1 MLNTIDKLNISYN
14 GIFENNK
21 PMTQSEQMY
30 YLLSKLNLIIEHFN
44 VLEYNCNKS
53 IEDFSE
59 KVEYYLNN
67 GMIDEVGK
75 KLDQFTQDG
84 TFDKLINEKLFNE
97 INGKIEE
104 VKNDLVNFKQLY
116 NENKNATDN
125 AIQNLSSE
133 INNNSSRITE
143 NSNEIN
149 KVGTRVTNAENEI
162 KSIKN
167 DYSTVEIVTPNDGGI
182 VKKFIMEDNKMA
194 KIRKKYIQ
202 CEVTAKQWQ
211 QAWEN
216 LGANTNN
223 NNGSIWV
230 PFYWGV
236 NKSKVID
243 VTMTLRDLNK
253 WTWLSLG
260 NCKIGVYGVG
270 YVNENGC
277 YVYVE
282 NKTPTEQ
289 TIGLVFT
296 VCITELYD

>member
-1 MLNTIDKLNISYN
+1 MLNEILNIYDS
-14 GIFENNK
+14 GLRDGK
-21 PMTQSEQMY
+21 KGLTQTEAIHRIVE
-30 YLLSKLNLIIEHFN
+30 KINLIIEHFN

-53 IEDFSE
+53 INDFSE

-67 GMIDEVGK
+67 GMVDEVNK

-84 TFDKLINEKLFNE
+84 TFDLILNKKLFNE
-97 INGKIEE
+97 INDKIEE
-104 VKNDLVNFKQLY
+104 VKIDLANFKQLY

-125 AIQNLSSE
+125 VIQTLSSE
-133 INNNSSRITE
+133 INNNSSRITQ

-149 KVGTRVTNAENEI
+149 KVGTRVTNTENEI

-167 DYSTVEIVTPNDGGI
+167 DYSTIEIVTPSDGGI

-223 NNGSIWV
+223 NNGSIWI

-236 NKSKVID
+236 DPSKVID
-243 VTMTLRDLNK
+243 ATMTLRDLNK
-253 WTWLSLG
+253 WVWVSLG
-260 NCKIGVYGVG
+260 HCKIGNYGLG
-270 YVNENGC
+270 YINNNGC

-296 VCITELYD
+296 ICITELYD

>member
-1 MLNTIDKLNISYN
+1 MINEILNIYDS
-14 GIFENNK
+14 GLRDAK
-21 PMTQSEQMY
+21 KGLTQTEAIHRIVE
-30 YLLSKLNLIIEHFN
+30 KINLIIQHFN
-44 VLEYNCNKS
+44 VLENNCNKS

-67 GMIDEVGK
+67 GMIDEVDK
-75 KLDQFTQDG
+75 KLNQFTQDG
-84 TFDKLINEKLFNE
+84 TFDNLINEKLFNE

-104 VKNDLVNFKQLY
+104 VKNDLVDFKQLY

-125 AIQNLSSE
+125 VIQMLSSGL
-133 INNNSSRITE
+133 NNNTSRITQ
-143 NSNEIN
+143 NSNKISE
-149 KVGTRVTNAENEI
+149 VGTRVTNTENEI

-167 DYSTVEIVTPNDGGI
+167 DYSTVQIVTPDDGGI
-182 VKKFIMEDNKMA
+182 VKNFIMEDNKMA
-194 KIRKKYIQ
+194 KIRKKYIR

-253 WTWLSLG
+253 WVWQSLG
-260 NCKIGVYGVG
+260 YSKIGVYGLG
-270 YVNENGC
+270 YINENGC

-282 NKTPTEQ
+282 NKAPTEQ
-289 TIGLVFT
+289 TIGFAFT
-296 VCITELYD
+296 ICITELYD

>member
-1 MLNTIDKLNISYN
+1 MLNEILNIYDS
-14 GIFENNK
+14 GLRDGK
-21 PMTQSEQMY
+21 KGLTQTEAIHRIVE
-30 YLLSKLNLIIEHFN
+30 KINLIIEHFN

-67 GMIDEVGK
+67 GMIDEVNK

-104 VKNDLVNFKQLY
+104 VKNDLVNFKQIY

-125 AIQNLSSE
+125 VIQMLSSA
-133 INNNSSRITE
+133 INNNTSRITE
-143 NSNEIN
+143 NSNEIS
-149 KVGTRVTNAENEI
+149 KVGDRVTNTENEI

-182 VKKFIMEDNKMA
+182 VKKYIMEDNKTS
-194 KIRKKYIQ
+194 KIRRKYIQ
-202 CEVTAKQWQ
+202 CEVSAKQWQ

-223 NNGSIWV
+223 NNGSIWI

-236 NKSKVID
+236 NPSKVLD
-243 VTMTLRDLNK
+243 ATMTLKDLNK
-253 WTWLSLG
+253 WVWQSLG
-260 NCKIGVYGVG
+260 YCKIGVYGLG
-270 YVNENGC
+270 YINQNGC

-282 NKTPTEQ
+282 NKAPTEQ
-289 TIGLVFT
+289 TIGFT
-296 VCITELYD
+296 FTICITEIYD

>member
-1 MLNTIDKLNISYN
+1 MLNEILNIYEC
-14 GIFENNK
+14 GLRDGK
-21 PMTQSEQMY
+21 KGLTQTETIHRIVE
-30 YLLSKLNLIIEHFN
+30 KINLIIEHFN

-59 KVEYYLNN
+59 KIEYYLNN
-67 GMIDEVGK
+67 GMIDEVDK

-97 INGKIEE
+97 INDKIEE
-104 VKNDLVNFKQLY
+104 VKNDLVNFKQMY

-125 AIQNLSSE
+125 VIQMLSSA
-133 INNNSSRITE
+133 INNNTSRITQ
-143 NSNEIN
+143 NSNKISE
-149 KVGTRVTNAENEI
+149 VGTRVTNTENEI

-167 DYSTVEIVTPNDGGI
+167 NYSTVQIVTPNDGGI
-182 VKKFIMEDNKMA
+182 VKKYIMEDNKTA
-194 KIRKKYIQ
+194 KIRRKYIH
-202 CEVTAKQWQ
+202 CEVSAKQWQ

-236 NKSKVID
+236 NQSKVVD

-253 WTWLSLG
+253 WVWQSLG
-260 NCKIGVYGVG
+260 YSKIGVFGIG
-270 YVNENGC
+270 YINSNGC
-277 YVYVE
+277 YVYLE
-282 NKTPTEQ
+282 NKKPDEG
-289 TIGLVFT
+289 TIGVSFT
-296 VCITELYD
+296 VCITELY

>member
-1 MLNTIDKLNISYN
+1 MLNEILNIYEC
-14 GIFENNK
+14 GLRDGK
-21 PMTQSEQMY
+21 KGLTQTEAIHRIVE
-30 YLLSKLNLIIEHFN
+30 KINLIIQHFN

-67 GMIDEVGK
+67 GMIDEVDK

-104 VKNDLVNFKQLY
+104 VKNDLADFKQMY

-125 AIQNLSSE
+125 VIQMLSSG
-133 INNNSSRITE
+133 INNNTSRITQ
-143 NSNEIN
+143 NSNKISE
-149 KVGTRVTNAENEI
+149 VGTRVTNTENEI

-167 DYSTVEIVTPNDGGI
+167 NYSTVQIVTPNDGGI
-182 VKKFIMEDNKMA
+182 VKKYIMEDNKTA
-194 KIRKKYIQ
+194 KIRRKYIH
-202 CEVTAKQWQ
+202 CEVSAKQWQ

-230 PFYWGV
+230 PFYWGI
-236 NKSKVID
+236 NKNKVID
-243 VTMTLRDLNK
+243 ATMTLRDLNK
-253 WTWLSLG
+253 WVWQSLG
-260 NCKIGVYGVG
+260 YSKIGVYGLG
-270 YVNENGC
+270 YINENGC

-282 NKTPTEQ
+282 NKAPSEQ
-289 TIGLVFT
+289 TIGFAFT
-296 VCITELYD
+296 ICITELYD

>member
-1 MLNTIDKLNISYN
+1 MLNEILNIYEC
-14 GIFENNK
+14 GLRDGK
-21 PMTQSEQMY
+21 KGLTQTEAIHRIVE
-30 YLLSKLNLIIEHFN
+30 KINLIVEHFN

-67 GMIDEVGK
+67 GMIDEVDK

-104 VKNDLVNFKQLY
+104 VKNDLVNFKQMY

-125 AIQNLSSE
+125 VIQMLSSA
-133 INNNSSRITE
+133 INNNTSRITH
-143 NSNEIN
+143 NSNEIS
-149 KVGTRVTNAENEI
+149 KVGTRVTNTENEI

-167 DYSTVEIVTPNDGGI
+167 NYSTVQIVTPNDGGI
-182 VKKFIMEDNKMA
+182 VKKYIMEDNKTS
-194 KIRKKYIQ
+194 KIRRKYIQ
-202 CEVTAKQWQ
+202 CEVSAKQWQ

-223 NNGSIWV
+223 NNGSIWI

-236 NKSKVID
+236 NPSKVVD
-243 VTMTLRDLNK
+243 ATMTLKDLNK
-253 WTWLSLG
+253 WVWQSLG
-260 NCKIGVYGVG
+260 YCKIGVYGLG
-270 YVNENGC
+270 YINENGC

-282 NKTPTEQ
+282 NKAPTEQ
-289 TIGLVFT
+289 TIGFTFT
-296 VCITELYD
+296 VCITEIYD

>member
-1 MLNTIDKLNISYN
+1 MLNEILNIYDC
-14 GIFENNK
+14 GLRDGK
-21 PMTQSEQMY
+21 KGLTQTEAIHRIVE
-30 YLLSKLNLIIEHFN
+30 KINLIIQHFN
-44 VLEYNCNKS
+44 VLENNCNKS
-53 IEDFSE
+53 INDFSE

-67 GMIDEVGK
+67 GMVDEVNK

-84 TFDKLINEKLFNE
+84 TFDLIINKKLFNE

-104 VKNDLVNFKQLY
+104 VKNDLANFKQMY

-125 AIQNLSSE
+125 AIQELSSE

-143 NSNEIN
+143 NSNEIS
-149 KVGTRVTNAENEI
+149 KVGGRVTNVENGI

-167 DYSTVEIVTPNDGGI
+167 DYSTVQIVTPNDGGI
-182 VKKFIMEDNKMA
+182 VKKFIMEENKTA
-194 KIRKKYIQ
+194 KLRRKYIQ

-216 LGANTNN
+216 LGAGTNN

-236 NKSKVID
+236 DPSKVID
-243 VTMTLRDLNK
+243 ATMTLRDLNK
-253 WTWLSLG
+253 WVWQSLG
-260 NCKIGVYGVG
+260 HCKIGNYGLG
-270 YVNENGC
+270 YINNNGC

-282 NKTPTEQ
+282 NKTPSEQ

-296 VCITELYD
+296 ICITELYD

>member
-1 MLNTIDKLNISYN
+1 MLNEILNIYDC
-14 GIFENNK
+14 GLRDGK
-21 PMTQSEQMY
+21 KGLTQTEAIHRIVE
-30 YLLSKLNLIIEHFN
+30 KINLIIQHFN
-44 VLEYNCNKS
+44 VLENNCNKS

-67 GMIDEVGK
+67 GMVDEVNK

-84 TFDKLINEKLFNE
+84 TFDLIINKKLFNE

-125 AIQNLSSE
+125 VIQMLSSG
-133 INNNSSRITE
+133 INNNTSRITE

-149 KVGTRVTNAENEI
+149 KVGGRVTNAENEI

-167 DYSTVEIVTPNDGGI
+167 DYTTVQIVTPNDGGI
-182 VKKFIMEDNKMA
+182 VKNFIMEDNKMA
-194 KIRKKYIQ
+194 KIRRKYIQ

-223 NNGSIWV
+223 NNGSIWI

-236 NKSKVID
+236 NPSKIVD
-243 VTMTLRDLNK
+243 ATMTLRDLNK
-253 WTWLSLG
+253 WVWVSLG
-260 NCKIGVYGVG
+260 HCKIGNYGLG
-270 YVNENGC
+270 YINENGC

-289 TIGLVFT
+289 TIGLAFT
-296 VCITELYD
+296 ICITELYD

>member
-1 MLNTIDKLNISYN
+1 MLNEILNIYDC
-14 GIFENNK
+14 GLRDGK
-21 PMTQSEQMY
+21 KGLTQTEAIHRIVE
-30 YLLSKLNLIIEHFN
+30 KINLIIEHFN

-67 GMIDEVGK
+67 GMIDEVDK
-75 KLDQFTQDG
+75 KLDQFTQDD
-84 TFDKLINEKLFNE
+84 TFDKLINEKLFNK

-125 AIQNLSSE
+125 VIQMVSSA
-133 INNNSSRITE
+133 INNNTSRITE
-143 NSNEIN
+143 NSNAIS
-149 KVGTRVTNAENEI
+149 KVGGRVTNTENEI

-167 DYSTVEIVTPNDGGI
+167 SYSTVQIVTPNDGGI

-202 CEVTAKQWQ
+202 CEVSAKQWQ

-216 LGANTNN
+216 IGANTNN

-236 NKSKVID
+236 NKNKVID
-243 VTMTLRDLNK
+243 ATMTLRDLNK
-253 WTWLSLG
+253 WVWQSLG
-260 NCKIGVYGVG
+260 HCKIGVYGLG
-270 YVNENGC
+270 YINENGC

-282 NKTPTEQ
+282 NKDPSEQ

-296 VCITELYD
+296 ICITELYD

>member
-1 MLNTIDKLNISYN
+1 MLNEILNIYDC
-14 GIFENNK
+14 GLRDGK
-21 PMTQSEQMY
+21 KGLTQTEAIHRIVE
-30 YLLSKLNLIIEHFN
+30 KINLIIQHFN
-44 VLEYNCNKS
+44 VLENNCNKS

-67 GMIDEVGK
+67 GMIDEVDK

-84 TFDKLINEKLFNE
+84 TFDLIINKKLFNE

-104 VKNDLVNFKQLY
+104 VKNDLVNFKEMY

-125 AIQNLSSE
+125 VIQMLSSG
-133 INNNSSRITE
+133 INNNTSRITE

-149 KVGTRVTNAENEI
+149 KVGGRVTNVENEI

-202 CEVTAKQWQ
+202 CEVSAKQWQ

-223 NNGSIWV
+223 NNGSIWI

-236 NKSKVID
+236 DPSKVID
-243 VTMTLRDLNK
+243 ATMTLRDLNK
-253 WTWLSLG
+253 WVWVSLG
-260 NCKIGVYGVG
+260 HCKIGNYGLG
-270 YVNENGC
+270 YINNNGC

-296 VCITELYD
+296 ICITELYD

>member
-1 MLNTIDKLNISYN
+1 MLNEILNIYDC
-14 GIFENNK
+14 GLRDGK
-21 PMTQSEQMY
+21 KGLTQTEAIHRIVE
-30 YLLSKLNLIIEHFN
+30 KINLIIQHFN
-44 VLEYNCNKS
+44 VLENNCNKS

-67 GMIDEVGK
+67 GMIDEVDK

-97 INGKIEE
+97 INDKIEE
-104 VKNDLVNFKQLY
+104 VKNDLVNFKQMY

-125 AIQNLSSE
+125 VIQMLSSA
-133 INNNSSRITE
+133 INNNTSRITE
-143 NSNEIN
+143 NSNNIS
-149 KVGTRVTNAENEI
+149 KVGTRVTNTENEI

-167 DYSTVEIVTPNDGGI
+167 NYSTVQIVTPNDGGI
-182 VKKFIMEDNKMA
+182 VKKYIMEDNKTS
-194 KIRKKYIQ
+194 KIRRKYIQ
-202 CEVTAKQWQ
+202 CEVSAKQWQ

-236 NKSKVID
+236 KPSKVVD
-243 VTMTLRDLNK
+243 ATMTLRDLNK
-253 WTWLSLG
+253 WVWQSLG
-260 NCKIGVYGVG
+260 YSKIGVYGLG
-270 YVNENGC
+270 YINENGC

-282 NKTPTEQ
+282 NKAPSEQ
-289 TIGLVFT
+289 TIGFSFT
-296 VCITELYD
+296 ICITELYN

>member
-1 MLNTIDKLNISYN
+1 MLNEILNIYDC
-14 GIFENNK
+14 GLRDGK
-21 PMTQSEQMY
+21 KGLTQTEAIHRIVE
-30 YLLSKLNLIIEHFN
+30 KINLIIQHFN
-44 VLEYNCNKS
+44 VLENNCNKS

-67 GMIDEVGK
+67 GMVDEVNK

-84 TFDKLINEKLFNE
+84 TFDLIINKKLFNE

-125 AIQNLSSE
+125 VIQMLSSG
-133 INNNSSRITE
+133 INNNTSRITE

-149 KVGTRVTNAENEI
+149 KVGGRVTNTENEI
-162 KSIKN
+162 NSIKN
-167 DYSTVEIVTPNDGGI
+167 DYTTVQIVTPNDGGI
-182 VKKFIMEDNKMA
+182 VKNFIMEDNKMA
-194 KIRKKYIQ
+194 KIRRKYIQ

-223 NNGSIWV
+223 NNGSIWI

-236 NKSKVID
+236 NPSKIVD
-243 VTMTLRDLNK
+243 ATMTLRDLNK
-253 WTWLSLG
+253 WVWVSLG
-260 NCKIGVYGVG
+260 HCKIGNYGLG
-270 YVNENGC
+270 YINENGC

-289 TIGLVFT
+289 TIGLAFT
-296 VCITELYD
+296 ICITELYD

>member
-1 MLNTIDKLNISYN
+1 MLNEILNIYDC
-14 GIFENNK
+14 GLRDGK
-21 PMTQSEQMY
+21 KGLTQTEAIHRIVE
-30 YLLSKLNLIIEHFN
+30 KINLIIQHFN
-44 VLEYNCNKS
+44 VLENNCNKS

-67 GMIDEVGK
+67 GMIDEVNK

-84 TFDKLINEKLFNE
+84 TFDLILNKKLFNE

-104 VKNDLVNFKQLY
+104 VKNDLVNFKQMY

-125 AIQNLSSE
+125 VIQMLSSG
-133 INNNSSRITE
+133 INNNTSRITE
-143 NSNEIN
+143 NSNNIT
-149 KVGTRVTNAENEI
+149 KVGERVTNTENEI

-182 VKKFIMEDNKMA
+182 VKNFIMEDNKMS
-194 KIRKKYIQ
+194 KIRKKYIR

-223 NNGSIWV
+223 NNGSIWI

-236 NKSKVID
+236 NPNKIVD
-243 VTMTLRDLNK
+243 ATMTFRDLNK
-253 WTWLSLG
+253 WVWLSLG
-260 NCKIGVYGVG
+260 HCKIGNYGIG
-270 YVNENGC
+270 YINNNGC

-282 NKTPTEQ
+282 NKTPSEQ
-289 TIGLVFT
+289 TIGLAFT

>member
-1 MLNTIDKLNISYN
+1 MLNEILNIYDC
-14 GIFENNK
+14 GLRDGK
-21 PMTQSEQMY
+21 KGLTQTEAIHRIVE
-30 YLLSKLNLIIEHFN
+30 KINLIIQHFN
-44 VLEYNCNKS
+44 VLENNCNKS

-67 GMIDEVGK
+67 GMVDEVNK

-84 TFDKLINEKLFNE
+84 TFDLILNKKLFNE

-125 AIQNLSSE
+125 VIQNLSSE

-143 NSNEIN
+143 NSNEIS
-149 KVGTRVTNAENEI
+149 KVGGRVTNTENEI

-167 DYSTVEIVTPNDGGI
+167 DYSTVQIVTPNDGGI
-182 VKKFIMEDNKMA
+182 VKKYIMEENKTA
-194 KIRKKYIQ
+194 KLRRKYIH
-202 CEVTAKQWQ
+202 CEVSAKQWQ

-216 LGANTNN
+216 LNANTNN

-243 VTMTLRDLNK
+243 ATMTLRDLNK
-253 WTWLSLG
+253 WVWLSLG
-260 NCKIGVYGVG
+260 HCKIGNYGLG
-270 YVNENGC
+270 YINENGC

-282 NKTPTEQ
+282 NKTPSEQ

-296 VCITELYD
+296 ICITELYD

>member
-1 MLNTIDKLNISYN
+1 MINEILNMYECGLRDGKKGL
-14 GIFENNK
+14 
-21 PMTQSEQMY
+21 TQTEAIHRIVE
-30 YLLSKLNLIIEHFN
+30 KINLIIQHFN
-44 VLEYNCNKS
+44 ILENNCNKS

-67 GMIDEVGK
+67 GMVDEVDK

-84 TFDKLINEKLFNE
+84 TIDKLINEKLFNE

-104 VKNDLVNFKQLY
+104 VKNDLVNFKQMY

-125 AIQNLSSE
+125 IIQMLSST
-133 INNNSSRITE
+133 INNNTSRIVE
-143 NSNEIN
+143 NSNKISE
-149 KVGTRVTNAENEI
+149 TENEI

-167 DYSTVEIVTPNDGGI
+167 NYSTVQIVTPNDGGI
-182 VKKFIMEDNKMA
+182 VKKYVMEDNKTS
-194 KIRKKYIQ
+194 KIRRKYIH
-202 CEVTAKQWQ
+202 CEVTATQWQ

-236 NKSKVID
+236 KPSKIVD
-243 VTMTLRDLNK
+243 ATMTLRDLNK
-253 WTWLSLG
+253 WVWQSLG
-260 NCKIGVYGVG
+260 YSKIGVYGLG
-270 YVNENGC
+270 YINENGC

-282 NKTPTEQ
+282 NKAPSEQ
-289 TIGLVFT
+289 TLGFAFT
-296 VCITELYD
+296 VCIIEIYD

>member
-1 MLNTIDKLNISYN
+1 MLNEILNIYDC
-14 GIFENNK
+14 GLRDGK
-21 PMTQSEQMY
+21 KGLTQTEVIHRIVE
-30 YLLSKLNLIIEHFN
+30 KINLIIEHFN

-67 GMIDEVGK
+67 GMIDEVDK

-97 INGKIEE
+97 INDKIEE
-104 VKNDLVNFKQLY
+104 VKNDLVNFKQMY
-116 NENKNATDN
+116 NENKNETDN
-125 AIQNLSSE
+125 VIQMFSSA
-133 INNNSSRITE
+133 INNNTSRITQ
-143 NSNEIN
+143 NSNEIS

-167 DYSTVEIVTPNDGGI
+167 NYSTVQIVTPNNGGI
-182 VKKFIMEDNKMA
+182 VKKYIMEDNKTS
-194 KIRKKYIQ
+194 KIRRKYIQ
-202 CEVTAKQWQ
+202 CEVSAKQWQ

-223 NNGSIWV
+223 NNGSIWI

-236 NKSKVID
+236 NPSKVVD
-243 VTMTLRDLNK
+243 ATMTLKDLNK
-253 WTWLSLG
+253 WVWQSLG
-260 NCKIGVYGVG
+260 YCKIGVYGLG
-270 YVNENGC
+270 YINENGC

-282 NKTPTEQ
+282 NKAPTEQ
-289 TIGLVFT
+289 TIGFTFT
-296 VCITELYD
+296 VCITEIYN

>member
-1 MLNTIDKLNISYN
+1 MLNEILNIYDS
-14 GIFENNK
+14 GLRDGK
-21 PMTQSEQMY
+21 KGLTQTEAVHRIVE
-30 YLLSKLNLIIEHFN
+30 KINLIIEHFN

-53 IEDFSE
+53 INDFSE

-67 GMIDEVGK
+67 GMVEEVDK
-75 KLDQFTQDG
+75 KLDQFTHDG
-84 TFDKLINEKLFNE
+84 TFDLILNEKLFNE
-97 INGKIEE
+97 INDKIEE
-104 VKNDLVNFKQLY
+104 VKIDLANFKQLY

-125 AIQNLSSE
+125 VIQTLSSE
-133 INNNSSRITE
+133 INNNSSRITQ

-149 KVGTRVTNAENEI
+149 KVGTRVTNTENEI

-167 DYSTVEIVTPNDGGI
+167 DYSTIEIVTPSDGGI

-223 NNGSIWV
+223 NNGSIWI

-236 NKSKVID
+236 DPSKVID
-243 VTMTLRDLNK
+243 ATMTLRDLNK
-253 WTWLSLG
+253 WVWVSLG
-260 NCKIGVYGVG
+260 HCKIGNYGLG
-270 YVNENGC
+270 YINNNGC

-296 VCITELYD
+296 ICITELYD

>member
-1 MLNTIDKLNISYN
+1 MLNEILNVYDS
-14 GIFENNK
+14 GLRDGK
-21 PMTQSEQMY
+21 KGLTQTEAIHRIVE
-30 YLLSKLNLIIEHFN
+30 KINLIIEHFN
-44 VLEYNCNKS
+44 VLENNCNKS

-67 GMIDEVGK
+67 GMIEEVDK

-84 TFDKLINEKLFNE
+84 TIDLILNKKLFNE

-116 NENKNATDN
+116 NENKNATNN
-125 AIQNLSSE
+125 AIQELSSE
-133 INNNSSRITE
+133 INDNSSRITE
-143 NSNEIN
+143 NSNKISE
-149 KVGTRVTNAENEI
+149 VGTRVTNAENEI

-167 DYSTVEIVTPNDGGI
+167 NYSTVEIVTPNDGGI
-182 VKKFIMEDNKMA
+182 VKKFIMEDNKTA

-202 CEVTAKQWQ
+202 CEVSATQWRE
-211 QAWEN
+211 AWEN

-223 NNGSIWV
+223 NNGSIWI

-236 NKSKVID
+236 DKSKVID
-243 VTMTLRDLNK
+243 ATFTLRDLNK
-253 WTWLSLG
+253 WVWQSLG
-260 NCKIGVYGVG
+260 YCKIGNYGLG
-270 YVNENGC
+270 YINNNGC

-282 NKTPTEQ
+282 NKAPSEQ
-289 TIGLVFT
+289 TIGLTFT

>member
-1 MLNTIDKLNISYN
+1 MLNEILNIYEC
-14 GIFENNK
+14 GLRDGK
-21 PMTQSEQMY
+21 KGLTQTEAIHRIVE
-30 YLLSKLNLIIEHFN
+30 KINLIIQHFN

-67 GMIDEVGK
+67 GMIDEVDK

-104 VKNDLVNFKQLY
+104 VKNDLVNFKQMY

-125 AIQNLSSE
+125 VIQMLSSA
-133 INNNSSRITE
+133 INNNTSRITQ
-143 NSNEIN
+143 NTNEIS
-149 KVGTRVTNAENEI
+149 KVGTRVTNTENEI

-167 DYSTVEIVTPNDGGI
+167 NYSTIQIVTPNDGGI
-182 VKKFIMEDNKMA
+182 VKKYIMEDNKTS
-194 KIRKKYIQ
+194 KIRRKYIQ
-202 CEVTAKQWQ
+202 CEVSAKQWQ

-236 NKSKVID
+236 NPSKVVD
-243 VTMTLRDLNK
+243 ATMTLRDLNK
-253 WTWLSLG
+253 WVWQSLG
-260 NCKIGVYGVG
+260 YSKIGLYGLG
-270 YVNENGC
+270 YINENGC

-282 NKTPTEQ
+282 NKAPTEQ
-289 TIGLVFT
+289 TIGFAFT
-296 VCITELYD
+296 ICITELYN

>member
-1 MLNTIDKLNISYN
+1 MLNEILNIYDC
-14 GIFENNK
+14 GLRDGK
-21 PMTQSEQMY
+21 KGLTQTEAIHRIVE
-30 YLLSKLNLIIEHFN
+30 KINLIIQHFN
-44 VLEYNCNKS
+44 VLENNCNKS

-67 GMIDEVGK
+67 GMVDEVNK

-84 TFDKLINEKLFNE
+84 TFDLILNKKLFNE

-125 AIQNLSSE
+125 VIQNLSSE

-143 NSNEIN
+143 NSNEIS
-149 KVGTRVTNAENEI
+149 KVGGRVTNTENEI

-182 VKKFIMEDNKMA
+182 VKNFIMEDNKMA
-194 KIRKKYIQ
+194 KIRRKYIR

-236 NKSKVID
+236 NPSKVID
-243 VTMTLRDLNK
+243 ATMTLRDLNK
-253 WTWLSLG
+253 WVWLSLG
-260 NCKIGVYGVG
+260 HCKIGNYGLG
-270 YVNENGC
+270 YINENGC

-282 NKTPTEQ
+282 NKTPSEQ

-296 VCITELYD
+296 ICITELYD

>member
-1 MLNTIDKLNISYN
+1 MVNEIMDIYN
-14 GIFENNK
+14 CGLRDGK
-21 PMTQSEQMY
+21 KGLTQTEAIHRIVE
-30 YLLSKLNLIIEHFN
+30 KINLIIQHFN
-44 VLEYNCNKS
+44 VLENNCNKS

-67 GMIDEVGK
+67 GMVNEVDK

-104 VKNDLVNFKQLY
+104 VKNDLANFKRMY
-116 NENKNATDN
+116 EVDKNANENL
-125 AIQNLSSE
+125 IEILSSG
-133 INNNSSRITE
+133 INNNTSRITE
-143 NSNEIN
+143 NSNNITTI
-149 KVGTRVTNAENEI
+149 GGRVTNAENEI

-167 DYSTVEIVTPNDGGI
+167 NYSTLQIVTPNDGGF
-182 VKKFIMEDNKMA
+182 VKKFTMEDNKTA
-194 KIRKKYIQ
+194 KIRRKYIQ
-202 CEVTAKQWQ
+202 CELTAKQWG

-236 NKSKVID
+236 NPSKVVDATI
-243 VTMTLRDLNK
+243 TLRDLNK
-253 WTWLSLG
+253 WVWHSLG
-260 NCKIGVYGVG
+260 HSKIGVYGLG
-270 YVNENGC
+270 YINNNGC

-282 NKTPTEQ
+282 NKDPSEQ

-296 VCITELYD
+296 ICITEIYE

>member
-1 MLNTIDKLNISYN
+1 MLNEILNIYDS
-14 GIFENNK
+14 GLRDGK
-21 PMTQSEQMY
+21 KGLTQTEAIHRIVE
-30 YLLSKLNLIIEHFN
+30 KINLIIQHFN
-44 VLEYNCNKS
+44 VLENNCNKS
-53 IEDFSE
+53 INDFSE

-67 GMIDEVGK
+67 GMVEEVNK

-84 TFDKLINEKLFNE
+84 TFDLILNKKLFNE

-125 AIQNLSSE
+125 VIQTLSSE

-143 NSNEIN
+143 NSNEIS
-149 KVGTRVTNAENEI
+149 KVGGRVTNTENEI

-167 DYSTVEIVTPNDGGI
+167 DYSTVQIVTPNDGGI
-182 VKKFIMEDNKMA
+182 VKKYIMEENKTA
-194 KIRKKYIQ
+194 KIRRKYIQ
-202 CEVTAKQWQ
+202 CEVSAKQWQ

-216 LGANTNN
+216 LNANTNN

-243 VTMTLRDLNK
+243 ATMTLRDLNK
-253 WTWLSLG
+253 WVWLSLG
-260 NCKIGVYGVG
+260 HCKIGNYGLG
-270 YVNENGC
+270 YINENGC

-282 NKTPTEQ
+282 NKTPSEQ

-296 VCITELYD
+296 ICITELYD

>member
-1 MLNTIDKLNISYN
+1 MLNEILNIYDS
-14 GIFENNK
+14 GLRDGK
-21 PMTQSEQMY
+21 KGLTQTEAIHRIVE
-30 YLLSKLNLIIEHFN
+30 KINLIIQHFN
-44 VLEYNCNKS
+44 VLENNCNKS

-67 GMIDEVGK
+67 GMIDEVDK

-84 TFDKLINEKLFNE
+84 TFDLIINEKLFNE

-125 AIQNLSSE
+125 TIQELSSE

-143 NSNEIN
+143 NSNNIT
-149 KVGTRVTNAENEI
+149 KVNGRVTNVENEI

-182 VKKFIMEDNKMA
+182 VKKFIMEDNKTG
-194 KIRKKYIQ
+194 KIRRKYIQ

-223 NNGSIWV
+223 NNGSIWI

-236 NKSKVID
+236 NKSKIID
-243 VTMTLRDLNK
+243 ATFTLRDLNK
-253 WTWLSLG
+253 WVWQSLG
-260 NCKIGVYGVG
+260 HSKIGVYGLG
-270 YVNENGC
+270 YINENGC

-282 NKTPTEQ
+282 NKSPSEQ

-296 VCITELYD
+296 ICITELYD

>member
-1 MLNTIDKLNISYN
+1 MLNEILNIYDC
-14 GIFENNK
+14 GLRDGK
-21 PMTQSEQMY
+21 KGLTQTEVIHRIVE
-30 YLLSKLNLIIEHFN
+30 KINLIIQHFN
-44 VLEYNCNKS
+44 VLENNCNKS

-67 GMIDEVGK
+67 GMIDEVDK

-97 INGKIEE
+97 INDKIEE
-104 VKNDLVNFKQLY
+104 VKNDLVNFKQMY

-125 AIQNLSSE
+125 VIQMLSSA
-133 INNNSSRITE
+133 INNNTSRITQ
-143 NSNEIN
+143 NSNKISE
-149 KVGTRVTNAENEI
+149 VGTRVTNTENEI

-167 DYSTVEIVTPNDGGI
+167 NYSTVQIVTPNDGGI
-182 VKKFIMEDNKMA
+182 VKKFIMEDNKTA
-194 KIRKKYIQ
+194 KIRKKYIH
-202 CEVTAKQWQ
+202 CEVSAKQWQ

-236 NKSKVID
+236 KPSKVVD
-243 VTMTLRDLNK
+243 ATMTLRDLNK
-253 WTWLSLG
+253 WVWQSLG
-260 NCKIGVYGVG
+260 YSKIGVYGLG
-270 YVNENGC
+270 YINENGC

-282 NKTPTEQ
+282 NKAPSEQ
-289 TIGLVFT
+289 TIGFSFT
-296 VCITELYD
+296 ICITELYD

>member
-1 MLNTIDKLNISYN
+1 MLNEILNIYDS
-14 GIFENNK
+14 GLRDGK
-21 PMTQSEQMY
+21 KGLTQTEAIHRIVE
-30 YLLSKLNLIIEHFN
+30 KINLIIEHFN
-44 VLEYNCNKS
+44 VLENNCNKS

-59 KVEYYLNN
+59 KIEYYLNN
-67 GMIDEVGK
+67 GMIDEVDK

-104 VKNDLVNFKQLY
+104 VKNDLVNFKQMY

-125 AIQNLSSE
+125 VIQMLSSA
-133 INNNSSRITE
+133 INNNTSRITQ
-143 NSNEIN
+143 NSNKISE
-149 KVGTRVTNAENEI
+149 VGTRVTNTENEI

-167 DYSTVEIVTPNDGGI
+167 NYSTVQIVTPNDGGI
-182 VKKFIMEDNKMA
+182 VKKYIMEDNKTS
-194 KIRKKYIQ
+194 KIRRKYIQ
-202 CEVTAKQWQ
+202 CEVSAKQWQ

-236 NKSKVID
+236 NPSKVVD
-243 VTMTLRDLNK
+243 ATMTLKDLNK
-253 WTWLSLG
+253 WVWQSLG
-260 NCKIGVYGVG
+260 YSKIGVYGLG
-270 YVNENGC
+270 YINENGC

-282 NKTPTEQ
+282 NKAPSEQ
-289 TIGLVFT
+289 TIGFAFT
-296 VCITELYD
+296 ICITELYD

>member
-1 MLNTIDKLNISYN
+1 MLNEILNIYEC
-14 GIFENNK
+14 GLRDGK
-21 PMTQSEQMY
+21 KGLTQTEAIHRIVE
-30 YLLSKLNLIIEHFN
+30 KINLIVEHFN

-67 GMIDEVGK
+67 GMIDEVDK

-104 VKNDLVNFKQLY
+104 VKNDLVNFKQMY

-125 AIQNLSSE
+125 VIQMLSSA
-133 INNNSSRITE
+133 INNNTSRITE
-143 NSNEIN
+143 NSNNIN
-149 KVGTRVTNAENEI
+149 KVGTRVTNTENEI

-167 DYSTVEIVTPNDGGI
+167 NYSTVQIVTPNDGGI
-182 VKKFIMEDNKMA
+182 VKKYIMEDNKTS
-194 KIRKKYIQ
+194 KIRRKYIQ
-202 CEVTAKQWQ
+202 CEVSAKQWQ

-223 NNGSIWV
+223 NNGSIWI

-236 NKSKVID
+236 NPSKVVD
-243 VTMTLRDLNK
+243 ATMTLKDLNK
-253 WTWLSLG
+253 WVWQSLG
-260 NCKIGVYGVG
+260 YCKIGVYGLG
-270 YVNENGC
+270 YINENGC

-282 NKTPTEQ
+282 NKAPTEQ
-289 TIGLVFT
+289 TIGFTFT
-296 VCITELYD
+296 VCITEIYD

>member
-1 MLNTIDKLNISYN
+1 MINEIMNIYEC
-14 GIFENNK
+14 GLRDGK
-21 PMTQSEQMY
+21 KGLTQTEAIHRIVE
-30 YLLSKLNLIIEHFN
+30 KINLIIEHFN

-59 KVEYYLNN
+59 KIEYYLNN
-67 GMIDEVGK
+67 DMIEEVDK

-97 INGKIEE
+97 INDKIEE
-104 VKNDLVNFKQLY
+104 VKNDLVNFKQMY

-125 AIQNLSSE
+125 VIQMLSSS
-133 INNNSSRITE
+133 INNNTSRITQ
-143 NSNEIN
+143 NSNKISE
-149 KVGTRVTNAENEI
+149 VGTRVTNTENEI

-167 DYSTVEIVTPNDGGI
+167 NYSTVQIVTPNDGGI
-182 VKKFIMEDNKMA
+182 VKKYIMEDNKTT
-194 KIRKKYIQ
+194 KIRRKYIH
-202 CEVTAKQWQ
+202 CEVSAKQWQ

-236 NKSKVID
+236 KPSKVVD
-243 VTMTLRDLNK
+243 ATMTLRDLNK
-253 WTWLSLG
+253 WVWQSLG
-260 NCKIGVYGVG
+260 YSKIGVYGLG
-270 YVNENGC
+270 YINENGC

-282 NKTPTEQ
+282 NKAPSEQ
-289 TIGLVFT
+289 TIGFAFT
-296 VCITELYD
+296 ICITELYD